1 MRRFPY
7 LSVINE
13 AFAIVWAF
21 VYFEASG
28 RGGYFAPVIA
38 VIAALAFVVG
48 VASAV
53 YRGWRGE

>member
-1 MRRFPY
+1 M
-7 LSVINE
+7 SVINE